1 MKKNTFAIGF
11 LLIALSFSYSEGV
24 RFKSEAF
31 SFIPKGN
38 YQSIIGSTQ
47 KTGQKRSYSSTHFLI
62 PSIGYDSFIIAN
74 TGYLGL
80 DYMYLHSSGF
90 ALYFNNAFLFGTGKG
105 KQSETSHYSYD
116 TVSKVETTYSALAY
130 AFELLFGYSGTIGAH
145 RIGFG
150 LGFQGA
156 YGTIMEY
163 GAFAMRFDYSYFF
176 KDNLGINVS
185 LSDGIGLTEGIGTN
199 EVSINRFSLKVGMSF
214 KL

>member
-1 MKKNTFAIGF
+1 MKKSILVIGF
-11 LLIALSFSYSEGV
+11 LLITLSFSYSEGI
-24 RFKSEAF
+24 RFKGKSQ
-31 SFIPKGN
+31 SFIPKGR

-47 KTGQKRSYSSTHFLI
+47 KGGHRRSSGSHFLI

-74 TGYLGL
+74 TGSLGL
-80 DYMYLHSSGF
+80 DYMYSHSSGF
-90 ALYFNNAFLFGTGKG
+90 ALYFNNAFLFGTGKSLR
-105 KQSETSHYSYD
+105 SETSHYSYD
-116 TVSKVETTYSALAY
+116 KVSRETTYSALAY
-130 AFELLFGYSGTIGAH
+130 AFELLFGYSGTIGSH

-156 YGTIMEY
+156 YGTIMEF

-185 LSDGIGLTEGIGTN
+185 LTDGIGLTESLLPNPET
-199 EVSINRFSLKVGMSF
+199 SINRFSLRVGASF

>member
-11 LLIALSFSYSEGV
+11 LLIALSFSYTEGV

-31 SFIPKGN
+31 SFIPKGK

-47 KTGQKRSYSSTHFLI
+47 KTGQRRSYSSTHFLI

-80 DYMYLHSSGF
+80 DYMYLRSNGF
-90 ALYFNNAFLFGTGKG
+90 ALYFNNAFLFGTAEGSTG
-105 KQSETSHYSYD
+105 SRNHYGSERYVKYP
-116 TVSKVETTYSALAY
+116 ALAY
-130 AFELLFGYSGTIGAH
+130 TFELLFGYSGKIGAH

-185 LSDGIGLTEGIGTN
+185 LSDGVGFTEGMGAN
-199 EVSINRFSLKVGMSF
+199 AESINRFSLKVGMSF

>member
-1 MKKNTFAIGF
+1 MKKSILVIGF
-11 LLIALSFSYSEGV
+11 LLITLSFSYSEGI
-24 RFKSEAF
+24 RFKGKSQ
-31 SFIPKGN
+31 SFIPKGR

-47 KTGQKRSYSSTHFLI
+47 KGGHRRSSGSHFLI

-74 TGYLGL
+74 TGSLGL
-80 DYMYLHSSGF
+80 DYMYSHSSGF
-90 ALYFNNAFLFGTGKG
+90 ALYFNNAFVFGTGKR
-105 KQSETSHYSYD
+105 SETSHYSYD
-116 TVSKVETTYSALAY
+116 TVSRETTYSALAY
-130 AFELLFGYSGTIGAH
+130 AFELLFGYSGTIGSH

-156 YGTIMEY
+156 YGTIMEF

-185 LSDGIGLTEGIGTN
+185 LTDGIGLTESLLPNPET
-199 EVSINRFSLKVGMSF
+199 SINRFSLRVGASF